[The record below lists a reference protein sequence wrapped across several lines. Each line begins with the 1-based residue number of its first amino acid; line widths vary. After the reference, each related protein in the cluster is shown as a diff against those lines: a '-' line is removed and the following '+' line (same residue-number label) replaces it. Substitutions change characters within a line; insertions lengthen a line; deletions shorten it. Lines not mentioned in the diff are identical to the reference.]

1 MKYFAPFLFMVMG
14 LMGQPLQVTAQTEDA
29 SPVYLRVL
37 MKDGSVFVGRRLAM
51 TETELVMEMS
61 SIGKVN
67 LPLSDVSEI
76 REIRLEETISKFSLY
91 NRAANQGI
99 LGTTA
104 FGLKRGE
111 KQYSNFLLGFN
122 QLGFGLSDRVSLYT
136 GVEIFSILAGLGAGE
151 FIGPGF
157 FFRSHYAFPSRGR
170 SVKFGTG
177 VALGGF
183 LGLPESY
190 SALPYG
196 VMTAGDEDNNF
207 TAGIATG
214 LISEINNPLL
224 FTMAG
229 NLRLSRSVG
238 LATEHWISIT
248 GIDGLNTLNFAGV
261 RFYGE
266 RISWKV
272 SLVGVFSDFSFV
284 VSPIPVAGAVLFF
297 K

>member
-14 LMGQPLQVTAQTEDA
+14 LMGQPLQVSAQTEDA

-104 FGLKRGE
+104 FGLKRSE

-157 FFRSHYAFPSRGR
+157 FLRSHYAFPSRGS

-183 LGLPESY
+183 LGIPESY

-196 VMTAGDEDNNF
+196 VMTAGDEDKNF